1 MVGYLGIA
9 PGLGEQQKED
19 REEATAQGRE
29 KALDTQE
36 EKPAFV
42 TTNT

>member
-1 MVGYLGIA
+1 MVEYLGIA
-9 PGLGEQQKED
+9 PGLAEQQKEG
-19 REEATAQGRE
+19 RQEATAKGGE

-42 TTNT
+42 ATNT